1 MKTLFLSVAF
11 LWLTFYAQ
19 AQKVVQNGQVRLQN
33 SGKQGIPAV
42 QLIFTDA
49 VATTSDSLGN
59 FSLAFQDKK
68 AGDFIVYKRIYKEGF
83 ELVNEKELRELKIS
97 RTDRLF
103 TDIILSKAGE
113 VEKAKKEYYQVSD
126 AALRA
131 SYEKELKALRSRL
144 QEAQITHENFVKEIE
159 ALQKRN
165 EAQRRSL
172 DALAEKFARVNFDD
186 VSELYQEALTLFKA
200 GKIEEAIKK
209 LEGADLLE
217 RMRKIM
223 DEERLIKELAT
234 KNRQQDSIIK
244 AKIQQDLEALDLQM
258 KIYTLQNED
267 WKNLQNPNLSYA
279 FEGENY
285 QKQGKLD
292 SAMRAY
298 LQFYQ
303 YTDSLLQK
311 NPSLS
316 NQKNYAVACHRV
328 GLLSLYL
335 KQSQEAIPYFE
346 KLAHSIEK
354 ILQEN
359 SQNPVYLFLYALSQ
373 KDLAEVYESQ
383 DKAKAKKYYLS
394 SQALLKSLSNQF
406 PKNQEYPKY
415 LEMVEGK
422 LKTLE

>member
-1 MKTLFLSVAF
+1 MKIHFHFLFLIF
-11 LWLTFYAQ
+11 IFHTFSAQ

-33 SGKQGIPAV
+33 SGKQGISGV
-42 QLIFTDA
+42 QLIFDDA
-49 VATTSDSLGN
+49 VPTDSDNAGN
-59 FSLAFQDKK
+59 FSLVFQDKK
-68 AGDFIVYKRIYKEGF
+68 AGDFILYQRIYKEGF
-83 ELVNEKELRELKIS
+83 EIVNEKELRELKIS

-103 TDIILSKAGE
+103 ADIILAKTGE
-113 VEKAKKEYYQVSD
+113 IEKAKKEYYQVSD

-131 SYEKELKALRSRL
+131 SYDKELKAL
-144 QEAQITHENFVKEIE
+144 QTKVKEAQITQENFVKEIE

-186 VSELYQEALTLFKA
+186 VSQLYQEALTLFKA

-217 RMRKIM
+217 RMRRIM
-223 DEERLIKELAT
+223 DEERRIKELEG
-234 KNRQQDSIIK
+234 KNRKQDSLIQLQIK
-244 AKIQQDLEALDLQM
+244 KDLEALDLQM
-258 KIYTLQNED
+258 QIYTLQNED
-267 WKNLQNPNLSYA
+267 WKNPQNTNLRYA

-292 SAMRAY
+292 SAMQVY
-298 LQFYQ
+298 WLFYQ
-303 YTDSLLQK
+303 YTDSLLQR

-316 NQKNYAVACHRV
+316 NQKNYAVACHRL

-335 KQSQEAIPYFE
+335 KQPTEAIPYFE
-346 KLAHSIEK
+346 KLAQSIEK
-354 ILQEN
+354 IFEAN
-359 SQNPVYLFLYALSQ
+359 SQNPDYQFLRALSQ

-383 DKAKAKKYYLS
+383 DKAKAKKLYLS
-394 SQALLKSLSNQF
+394 AQALFKSLINQF
-406 PKNQEYPKY
+406 PDNQQY

-422 LKTLE
+422 LKALE